1 MGGNDDCALSFCK
14 AGITWLSSFP
24 NTTTNANPVGKAK
37 HVLSY
42 IGLETRKLSLEE
54 YELHHNV
61 SFQNPSICSRL
72 SPVRFA
78 ECIMEIVSCTSRADS
93 FREPTF
99 FRHIVLCGLRKV
111 SGSCLWRL
119 QATAAQSPTTNA
131 VTCLHYCVIVMETYR
146 PDAQHNLQIHLNALL
161 RQDGDPSA
169 LWSQFLMSTPN
180 KMATVCKQLAMWF
193 LAGNL
198 R

>member
-1 MGGNDDCALSFCK
+1 MTTRAPAVLITVLRNKQKRLFTTLQKLVTWPSYWALIGEKQRMLTNGWQC
-14 AGITWLSSFP
+14 WLRSEFLQSSDHLAQQFP

-119 QATAAQSPTTNA
+119 QATAA
-131 VTCLHYCVIVMETYR
+131 
-146 PDAQHNLQIHLNALL
+146 
-161 RQDGDPSA
+161 
-169 LWSQFLMSTPN
+169 
-180 KMATVCKQLAMWF
+180 
-193 LAGNL
+193 
-198 R
+198 